1 VAVEHAGTPAT
12 PPARQ
17 VRRLQPSS
25 GFIPIDFGEIW
36 RYRELLYR
44 FLWRDIKARYKQTY
58 LGPFWAIF
66 RPIASMVVMAAV
78 FGGVA
83 GLTSG
88 SKGVD
93 YPLFL
98 YVGLLVWNYF
108 SSALTGTASSL
119 AGNAG
124 ILGKAYFPRIYAPLG
139 AVTAP
144 LVDFAL
150 ALVIAFGLFAY
161 YGRWPSWQVMFLPAF
176 VLLALVAGAGVGL
189 WLCGAVVR
197 YRDVPFAL
205 PYVIQ
210 LWFYATPIVYP
221 LTKIPE
227 PYRSLLALNPL
238 TSVIEGVRWS
248 LLGISPPNGGILAV
262 SALLALV
269 VAAAG
274 MYFFRR
280 TERTIVDMI

>member
-1 VAVEHAGTPAT
+1 VAVERAITPAT
-12 PPARQ
+12 APARQ